1 MLFHA
6 AGDGDVSPQP
16 TFKRTQPQRAQPTTS
31 TIRGQ
36 SIAIAKQTKLEMN
49 TSHIVFL
56 ADEPVDAVENGEIEV
71 YCIPLPVQAELPP
84 QPEINQ
90 LKM

>member
-6 AGDGDVSPQP
+6 VGDGDVSPQP
-16 TFKRTQPQRAQPTTS
+16 IVKRTLPQRTQPATS

-49 TSHIVFL
+49 TSHTVFL
-56 ADEPVDAVENGEIEV
+56 ADEAIDAVGNGEVEV
-71 YCIPLPVQAELPP
+71 YCIPLSGQAELQP